1 MGSNYIP
8 KCKVCKGV
16 GFTDKDSTCKSCEGT
31 GVRLQN
37 DVDEDLNEY
46 FAATGERIYPDEEG
60 FLDIEEEDY
69 EV

>member
-1 MGSNYIP
+1 MSSKYIP
-8 KCKVCKGV
+8 KCKPCKGT
-16 GFTDKDSTCKSCEGT
+16 GFANKDETCKVCEGT

-37 DVDEDLNEY
+37 DVDEELDDY
-46 FAATGERIYPDEEG
+46 FTATGERLYPDDPG